1 MLLGSARLAPG
12 EIATALLS
20 NTLQHDD
27 GAAHRQEA
35 PQPPPFPTAAAQMA
49 AAALRAE
56 AWTGEPFLRDGED
69 PAVVLA
75 PGTARRRALD
85 DATAEIEAG
94 LPHPT
99 AQWKVRFGLM

>member
-1 MLLGSARLAPG
+1 MLLGSARLAQG
-12 EIATALLS
+12 ELATPLLS
-20 NTLQHDD
+20 NPLQPGDCAGHM
-27 GAAHRQEA
+27 REA
-35 PQPPPFPTAAAQMA
+35 TQQPTIPTGGDPIA

-99 AQWKVRFGLM
+99 AQWK